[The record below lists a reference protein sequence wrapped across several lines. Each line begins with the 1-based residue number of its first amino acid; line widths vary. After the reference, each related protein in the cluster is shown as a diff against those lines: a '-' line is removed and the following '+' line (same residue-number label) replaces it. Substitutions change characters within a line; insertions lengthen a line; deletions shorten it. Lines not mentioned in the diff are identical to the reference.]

1 MYDELTKE
9 DIRKMKE
16 ELLHRKR
23 DVRQEVVKELQA
35 ARALGDL
42 SENFEY
48 YAAKRANGQNNSRI
62 KYLEN
67 MIRTARVIEDTSEED
82 TVGINDRITV
92 EYPEDGTQ
100 EVWRIVTTVRQN
112 VLEGLIGLDSPA
124 AKALMGRRT
133 GETVTIRVSDSFSY
147 EVKITGIEK
156 NADESGDR
164 LNSY

>member
-92 EYPEDGTQ
+92 EFPEDGTQ

-147 EVKITGIEK
+147 EVKIAGIEK

>member
-67 MIRTARVIEDTSEED
+67 MIRIYRSH
-82 TVGINDRITV
+82 
-92 EYPEDGTQ
+92 
-100 EVWRIVTTVRQN
+100 
-112 VLEGLIGLDSPA
+112 
-124 AKALMGRRT
+124 
-133 GETVTIRVSDSFSY
+133 
-147 EVKITGIEK
+147 
-156 NADESGDR
+156 
-164 LNSY
+164 

>member
-92 EYPEDGTQ
+92 EFPEEGTQ

-133 GETVTIRVSDSFSY
+133 GDTVTIRVSDSFSY
-147 EVKITGIEK
+147 EVKIAGIEK

>member
-62 KYLEN
+62 QYLEN

-147 EVKITGIEK
+147 EVKIAGIEK
-156 NADESGDR
+156 IADESGDR

>member
-133 GETVTIRVSDSFSY
+133 GDTVTIRVSDSFSY
-147 EVKITGIEK
+147 EVKIAGIEK

>member
-147 EVKITGIEK
+147 EVKIAGIEK

>member
-92 EYPEDGTQ
+92 EFPEEGTQ

-147 EVKITGIEK
+147 EVKIAGIEK

>member
-23 DVRQEVVKELQA
+23 DVRAEVIKDLQA
-35 ARALGDL
+35 ARAQGDL

-48 YAAKRANGQNNSRI
+48 YAAKRANSRNNSRI
-62 KYLEN
+62 HYLEN
-67 MIRTARVIEDTSEED
+67 MIKTAKVIEDTSAED

-92 EYPEDGTQ
+92 EFPEDGTQ

-124 AKALMGRRT
+124 AKALMGRKA
-133 GETVTIRVSDSFSY
+133 GDTVTVRVSDSFSY
-147 EVKITGIEK
+147 DVTIAAIEK
-156 NADESGDR
+156 NSDESGDKIS
-164 LNSY
+164 SY